1 MKLLI
6 SSTSP
11 YARKCRV
18 LVREFGLRDRVEEIE
33 AHPFDDGEQ
42 LLEANP
48 LGRVPALIM
57 DDGRALTD
65 SLLLG
70 TYLAAQAGQPW
81 VEDWDEWR
89 LQTLA
94 SGLIDLAVARRVELV
109 RDEALHSAYWIG
121 RRERGIARALDQLD
135 NEISQR
141 PEVQSF
147 GGLTTAIALDYL
159 DFRYAES
166 GWREGHPALQTLHAA
181 WTGRESF
188 AQTKPPADA

>member
-6 SSTSP
+6 SDTSP

-18 LVREFGLRDRVEEIE
+18 LVCEFGLSERVEEVD
-33 AHPFDDGEQ
+33 AHPFEDGET

-57 DDGRALTD
+57 DDGRALTE
-65 SLLLG
+65 SLLIG

-89 LQTLA
+89 LQTLG
-94 SGLIDLAVARRVELV
+94 SGLIDLAVGRRVEMV
-109 RDEALHSAYWIG
+109 RDEALYSDYWIG

-135 NEISQR
+135 NEVTGLAQ
-141 PEVQSF
+141 PLGF
-147 GGLTTAIALDYL
+147 AGLTIAIALDYL
-159 DFRYAES
+159 DFRYLEAN
-166 GWREGHPALQTLHAA
+166 WRDGRANLVALHEFWSQ
-181 WTGRESF
+181 RESF
-188 AQTKPPADA
+188 ASTRPPVDG